1 MPMNNKSLTQQA
13 DRYIEGWQQ
22 RQAERGSQTYPFS
35 SLPVGT
41 EFTLPGGL
49 LRQTK
54 IAPGQAQAGSQI
66 IRYQGWEQVVP
77 LAGTELI

>member
-1 MPMNNKSLTQQA
+1 MPINDKSLMQQA
-13 DRYIEGWQQ
+13 ERYIEGWQQ
-22 RQAERGSQTYPFS
+22 RQAERSNQTNSFS
-35 SLPVGT
+35 SLPIGT

-49 LRQTK
+49 MRQTK
-54 IAPGQAQAGSQI
+54 ITASQAQAGSQI

>member
-1 MPMNNKSLTQQA
+1 MSINDKNLTQQA

-22 RQAERGSQTYPFS
+22 RQAEQSNQTYSFS

-41 EFTLPGGL
+41 EFTLLGGL
-49 LRQTK
+49 MRQTK
-54 IAPGQAQAGSQI
+54 ITASQARAGTQI

>member
-1 MPMNNKSLTQQA
+1 MPINDKSLTQQA

-22 RQAERGSQTYPFS
+22 RQAEVSSQTYPFS
-35 SLPVGT
+35 RLPIGT

-49 LRQTK
+49 MRQTK
-54 IAPGQAQAGSQI
+54 ISAGQAQAGSQI